1 MIYNIKVKSHNY
13 LGIKTKMALDDID
26 LKILDLLLQDG
37 RISHTAIGK
46 QTDLSGPSVYARI
59 QRMEREGIIKGY
71 TALLTPEKVG
81 RGLAAFVRVRTQTPE
96 YESDVFERFIQEE
109 EQIVECHDV
118 DGEDCYIL
126 KVRTASTQSLQK
138 LLAKIR
144 SFPGITRTVT
154 TIALETLKEEGTVRP
169 AVNRRK
175 PEEV

>member
-1 MIYNIKVKSHNY
+1 M
-13 LGIKTKMALDDID
+13 LDNID
-26 LKILDLLLQDG
+26 LKILDLVLQDG
-37 RISHTAIGK
+37 RIAHTAIGK
-46 QTDLSGPSVYARI
+46 EIDLSGPSVYARI

-71 TALLTPEKVG
+71 AALLAPEKVG

-96 YESDVFERFIQEE
+96 YDSGLFERFVQEE
-109 EQIVECHDV
+109 EQILECHDV

-138 LLAKIR
+138 LLMTIR

-169 AVNRRK
+169 ASNEPKR
-175 PEEV
+175 EEG

>member
-1 MIYNIKVKSHNY
+1 MV
-13 LGIKTKMALDDID
+13 LDDID

-46 QTDLSGPSVYARI
+46 ETDLSGPSVYARV

-71 TALLTPEKVG
+71 TALLAPEKVG

-96 YESDVFERFIQEE
+96 YESAVFERFIQEE
-109 EQIVECHDV
+109 EQILECHDV
-118 DGEDCYIL
+118 DGEDCYLL

-138 LLAKIR
+138 LLMTIR

-154 TIALETLKEEGTVRP
+154 TIALETLKEGRTARP
-169 AVNRRK
+169 AINRTK
-175 PEEV
+175 PEEG

>member
-1 MIYNIKVKSHNY
+1 M
-13 LGIKTKMALDDID
+13 TLDDID

-37 RISHTAIGK
+37 RIAHTAIGK

-71 TALLTPEKVG
+71 AALLAPEKVG

-96 YESDVFERFIQEE
+96 YESAVFERFIQEE

-118 DGEDCYIL
+118 DGEDCYLL

-138 LLAKIR
+138 LLATIR

-154 TIALETLKEEGTVRP
+154 TIALETLKEGGTVRP
-169 AVNRRK
+169 ASNSTK
-175 PEEV
+175 PEEG

>member
-1 MIYNIKVKSHNY
+1 
-13 LGIKTKMALDDID
+13 MALDDID
-26 LKILDLLLQDG
+26 LKILNLLLQDG

-46 QTDLSGPSVYARI
+46 ETDLSAPSVYARI
-59 QRMEREGIIKGY
+59 QRMEREGVIKGY
-71 TALLTPEKVG
+71 RVLLAPEKIG
-81 RGLAAFVRVRTQTPE
+81 RGLAAFVRVRTQTPD
-96 YESDVFERFIQEE
+96 YDSAVFERFIQEE

-138 LLAKIR
+138 LLATIR

-169 AVNRRK
+169 AINSTK
-175 PEEV
+175 LEEA

>member
-1 MIYNIKVKSHNY
+1 M
-13 LGIKTKMALDDID
+13 TLDDID

-37 RISHTAIGK
+37 RIAHTAIGK

-71 TALLTPEKVG
+71 AVLLAPEKVG

-96 YESDVFERFIQEE
+96 YESAVFERFIQEG

-118 DGEDCYIL
+118 DGEDCYLL
-126 KVRTASTQSLQK
+126 KVRTASTQSLPK
-138 LLAKIR
+138 LLATIR

-154 TIALETLKEEGTVRP
+154 TIALETLKEGGTVRP
-169 AVNRRK
+169 ASNSTK
-175 PEEV
+175 PEEG